1 MNRMHP
7 TGRTEFSEFQTL
19 WIILLV
25 LRSGI
30 VAMFANCASQ
40 RRNNTVLFTFTGHVL
55 LPSLI
60 GCTDTYRGA
69 QSAAP
74 TWFDIFYQRAQRTY
88 CAPTYID
95 IPTDDI
101 LKGYTLLLFFD
112 PDADASAHGASA
124 LANGKGDA
132 LFHGHRLDQFHRH
145 LDVVSRHH
153 HLHSLW

>member
-1 MNRMHP
+1 
-7 TGRTEFSEFQTL
+7 
-19 WIILLV
+19 
-25 LRSGI
+25 
-30 VAMFANCASQ
+30 MFANCASQ

-69 QSAAP
+69 QSTAP

-101 LKGYTLLLFFD
+101 LKDTPYFYFSTLMQMPAPTVRPPSRMAKVTPSSMATGWISSTVISMLSPGITISTPSGSLMA
-112 PDADASAHGASA
+112 PVTS
-124 LANGKGDA
+124 
-132 LFHGHRLDQFHRH
+132 
-145 LDVVSRHH
+145 VVRT
-153 HLHSLW
+153 

>member
-69 QSAAP
+69 QSTAP
-74 TWFDIFYQRAQRTY
+74 TWFDIFYQRAQFGE
-88 CAPTYID
+88 P
-95 IPTDDI
+95 
-101 LKGYTLLLFFD
+101 FD
-112 PDADASAHGASA
+112 SQPANALRATASPSGRLQGTIGEPFDSQP
-124 LANGKGDA
+124 ANG
-132 LFHGHRLDQFHRH
+132 
-145 LDVVSRHH
+145 
-153 HLHSLW
+153 LHPYIH